1 MPTILA
7 LQGNDFTHHARA
19 TPQNRRLTPQA
30 DRIQSYGI
38 DLARALT
45 GGHGLV
51 WAAVEEGQTIPR
63 SRTYGDE
70 PRTRATVVQ
79 VTNLGLTVKDSPQNT
94 LVFVTRLDNALPV
107 EGAKVSLVTLENQVA
122 WTGTTNADGV
132 AIAPALPLRGPK
144 RWYETKFEF
153 LVTAEKD
160 GDIAYLGSDW
170 TEGIDPW
177 EFGIS
182 YDSAEQHSLLRGT
195 VFADRGVYRLGEE
208 VHYKAILRHDTANG
222 IKVPDAGT
230 PVYVSVRDSQ
240 DREIDQREVKLS
252 AWGSVEWT
260 QTLPAEG
267 ALGNY
272 SVLMRL
278 RPFTTP
284 TKKPSTELVRQ
295 LNVENEVESEAEAAC
310 SRATRSAAASSS
322 PPTAGPTSASTR
334 R

>member
-1 MPTILA
+1 M
-7 LQGNDFTHHARA
+7 
-19 TPQNRRLTPQA
+19 
-30 DRIQSYGI
+30 
-38 DLARALT
+38 
-45 GGHGLV
+45 
-51 WAAVEEGQTIPR
+51 
-63 SRTYGDE
+63 
-70 PRTRATVVQ
+70 
-79 VTNLGLTVKDSPQNT
+79 
-94 LVFVTRLDNALPV
+94 
-107 EGAKVSLVTLENQVA
+107 
-122 WTGTTNADGV
+122 
-132 AIAPALPLRGPK
+132 
-144 RWYETKFEF
+144 
-153 LVTAEKD
+153 TAEKD
-160 GDIAYLGSDW
+160 GDLAYLGSDW

-208 VHYKAILRHDTANG
+208 VHYKAILRHDTASG

-230 PVYVSVRDSQ
+230 TVYVSVRDSQ

-278 RPFTTP
+278 RPFSDA

-295 LNVENEVESEAEAAC
+295 LNVENEVESEAEGLRAARLDQRRLPRGGLPPPRLPRRRDADQRDAVRRHEADGQRDRPLPVRGADEE
-310 SRATRSAAASSS
+310 RARALDLHAHRGLRRAGVAAPQLPARGLRLRRPSAGLRPRRAARGR
-322 PPTAGPTSASTR
+322 GPD
-334 R
+334 